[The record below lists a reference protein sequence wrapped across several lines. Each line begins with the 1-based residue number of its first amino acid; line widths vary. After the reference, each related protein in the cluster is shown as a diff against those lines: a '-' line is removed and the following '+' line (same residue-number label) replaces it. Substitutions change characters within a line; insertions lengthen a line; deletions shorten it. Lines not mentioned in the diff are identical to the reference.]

1 MKKDKDQPKTYEPNK
16 SVPTISPL
24 LSNPELKGYGEM
36 TSWLIQ
42 PMAVSTMYQSFELS
56 QIRAMLTIIRSMQ
69 EPINAVIN
77 GADPKGQLELFKQN
91 DFGFDNEIVKDGVV
105 IEMKMRDITS
115 DHSQYKAIRE
125 VLQKMSELKISY
137 LYHNSDGRD
146 LMVVEP
152 FIQKFIVPTGK
163 QRIHSIHVVL
173 STTIAEMIIRTDGY
187 SWHKILENVILESSN
202 TSTQNIYL
210 YLSAMHAKN
219 RSKEFDVETAEFR
232 KQAGTTK
239 IIYNENNQVVGEKVG
254 YQRWGMFVDNV
265 IRPAQKELRTKFDAD
280 KSDICFDWAPIYA
293 PGRVKKGEP
302 DALHFTITSFNEKK
316 MLGNVIDASLDF
328 TKAQDIVVNRF
339 GVRIN
344 NFANF
349 RKQIVTQQQLD
360 AFMVELDRIDN
371 DVKGDKRN
379 AKYFYTCCKSALDAI
394 VSSSSSS
401 AAQVIRVPQANTVSA
416 PTTNCEQLIA
426 ALQYEFGNGQM
437 GYDYLFGRKTSC
449 RVGEGQQIV
458 LSVPASRYEGL
469 VISPNNMARIQK
481 CVTSVFGKDA
491 TFDLEKI
498 K

>member
-16 SVPTISPL
+16 SVPAISPL

-91 DFGFDNEIVKDGVV
+91 DFGFDNDVVDGGVV

-125 VLQKMSELKISY
+125 VLQKMSELKVSY
-137 LYHNSDGRD
+137 LYQNSDGRD

-152 FIQKFIVPTGK
+152 FIKKFIIPTGK

-187 SWHKILENVILESSN
+187 SWHKILENVILESKYP
-202 TSTQNIYL
+202 STQNLYL
-210 YLSAMHAKN
+210 YLSAMRAKN
-219 RSKEFDVETAEFR
+219 HSKEFDVDTSELR

-239 IIYNENNQVVGEKVG
+239 FIYDDENHVIGEKVG
-254 YQRWGMFVDNV
+254 YKQWGMFVKNV
-265 IRPAQKELRTKFDAD
+265 LDPARDELLSKFNAD
-280 KSDICFDWAPIYA
+280 KSDICFDWSPIYA
-293 PGRVKKGEP
+293 QGKAKKGEP
-302 DALHFTITSFNEKK
+302 DAVHIQITAFDEKL
-316 MLGNVIDASLDF
+316 LGAEIPVELDF
-328 TKAQDIVVNRF
+328 SAAQDIVVNRF

-349 RKQIVTQQQLD
+349 RKQITTKQQLD
-360 AFMVELDRIDN
+360 AFIAELARIDAE
-371 DVKGDKRN
+371 VKGDKRN

-394 VSSSSSS
+394 IS
-401 AAQVIRVPQANTVSA
+401 APQPVAQVIRVPQADTVSA
-416 PTTNCEQLIA
+416 VPTSKCEQLIS

-449 RVGEGQQIV
+449 RGGEEQKIII
-458 LSVPASRYEGL
+458 SVPAFGYNL
-469 VISPNNMARIQK
+469 VSSSPQYMDRVGK
-481 CVTSVFGKDA
+481 CVVATFGKDA
-491 TFDLEKI
+491 DFILEKI

>member
-1 MKKDKDQPKTYEPNK
+1 MEKDKDPAKTYEPNK
-16 SVPTISPL
+16 SVPVISPL

-56 QIRAMLTIIRSMQ
+56 QIRAMLTIIRNMQ
-69 EPINAVIN
+69 EPINAVVN

-91 DFGFDNEIVKDGVV
+91 DFGFDNDIVKDGVV

-202 TSTQNIYL
+202 TSTQNLYL
-210 YLSAMHAKN
+210 YLSAMRAKN
-219 RSKEFDVETAEFR
+219 RSKEFDVETAELR

-239 IIYNENNQVVGEKVG
+239 FIYDENNRVIGEKVG
-254 YQRWGMFVDNV
+254 YKQWGMFVKNV
-265 IRPAQKELRTKFDAD
+265 LDPAHDELLAKFNAD
-280 KSDICFDWAPIYA
+280 KSDICFDWSPVYA
-293 PGRVKKGEP
+293 PGKAKKGEP
-302 DALHFTITSFNEKK
+302 NAVHIQITAFDEKLLGTDAPVE
-316 MLGNVIDASLDF
+316 LDF
-328 TKAQDIVVNRF
+328 GAAQEIVVNRF

-349 RKQIVTQQQLD
+349 RKQITTQQQLD
-360 AFMVELDRIDN
+360 AFLTELARIDN
-371 DVKGDKRN
+371 EVKGDKRN
-379 AKYFYTCCKSALDAI
+379 AKYFYACCKSALDAI
-394 VSSSSSS
+394 VSATSSE
-401 AAQVIRVPQANTVSA
+401 AQVIRVPQAATSSA
-416 PTTNCEQLIA
+416 ANHSSKCEQLIS

-437 GYDYLFGRKTSC
+437 GYDYYFGRKTSC
-449 RVGEGQQIV
+449 RVGEGQKII
-458 LSVPASRYEGL
+458 LSVPAFSYDL
-469 VISPNNMARIQK
+469 ISSSSLQMDRIGK
-481 CVTSVFGKDA
+481 CVVATFGKD
-491 TFDLEKI
+491 TDFVLEKM

>member
-16 SVPTISPL
+16 SVPAISPL

-56 QIRAMLTIIRSMQ
+56 QIRAMLTIIRNMQ
-69 EPINAVIN
+69 QPINAVIN

-91 DFGFDNEIVKDGVV
+91 DYGFDNDIVKDGVV

-115 DHSQYKAIRE
+115 DHSQYKSIRE

-202 TSTQNIYL
+202 TSTQNLYL
-210 YLSAMHAKN
+210 YLSAMRAKN
-219 RSKEFDVETAEFR
+219 RSKVFDIETPELR
-232 KQAGTTK
+232 RQAGTTK
-239 IIYNENNQVVGEKVG
+239 FIYDDNNRVIGEKVG
-254 YQRWGMFVDNV
+254 YKQWGMFVKNV
-265 IRPAQKELRTKFDAD
+265 LDPAHDELLSKFNAD
-280 KSDICFDWAPIYA
+280 KSDIRFDWSPVYA
-293 PGRVKKGEP
+293 PGKAKKGEP
-302 DALHFTITSFNEKK
+302 DAVHIQITTFDEKL
-316 MLGNVIDASLDF
+316 LGTDAPMELDF
-328 TKAQDIVVNRF
+328 SAAQDIVVNRF

-344 NFANF
+344 NFANL
-349 RKQIVTQQQLD
+349 RKQITTKQQLD
-360 AFMVELDRIDN
+360 AFFVELARIDT

-394 VSSSSSS
+394 ISTQQS
-401 AAQVIRVPQANTVSA
+401 AAQVIRVPQAETTSA
-416 PTTNCEQLIA
+416 TPTSKCEQLIS

-449 RVGEGQQIV
+449 RVGEERQVI
-458 LSVPASRYEGL
+458 LSVPAFGYNL
-469 VISPNNMARIQK
+469 ISSSPQQMDRIGK
-481 CVTSVFGKDA
+481 CVVETFGNVVDF
-491 TFDLEKI
+491 TLEKI

>member
-1 MKKDKDQPKTYEPNK
+1 MDKEHKTYEPNK
-16 SVPTISPL
+16 STPTISPL

-56 QIRAMLTIIRSMQ
+56 QIRAMLTIIRNMQ
-69 EPINAVIN
+69 APINAVIN

-91 DFGFDNEIVKDGVV
+91 DFGFDNDIVKDGVV

-163 QRIHSIHVVL
+163 QRIHAIHVVL

-202 TSTQNIYL
+202 TSTQNLYL
-210 YLSAMHAKN
+210 YLSAMRAQH
-219 RSKEFDVETAEFR
+219 RSKEFDVETAELR

-239 IIYNENNQVVGEKVG
+239 FIYDENNHVVGEKIG
-254 YQRWGMFVDNV
+254 YKQWGMFVKNV
-265 IRPAQKELRTKFDAD
+265 LEPAHDELLSKFNAD
-280 KSDICFDWAPIYA
+280 KSDIYFDWSPNYA
-293 PGRVKKGEP
+293 TGKPKKGEP
-302 DALHFTITSFNEKK
+302 DAVHIVITSFDEK
-316 MLGNVIDASLDF
+316 LIGSVVSSNLDF
-328 TKAQDIVVNRF
+328 SAAQDIVVNRF

-349 RKQIVTQQQLD
+349 RKQIASQQQLD
-360 AFMVELDRIDN
+360 AFLIELRRIDAE
-371 DVKGDKRN
+371 VKGEKRN

-394 VSSSSSS
+394 VSVQQS
-401 AAQVIRVPQANTVSA
+401 AVPVISKTQDEPLSTSK
-416 PTTNCEQLIA
+416 CEQLIS
-426 ALQYEFGNGQM
+426 ALQTAYGNGQM
-437 GYDYLFGRKTSC
+437 GYDYYFGRKASC
-449 RVGEGQQIV
+449 RVGEGQIIISLPAFGYEKIV
-458 LSVPASRYEGL
+458 V
-469 VISPNNMARIQK
+469 SPNEISKIQK
-481 CVTSVFGKDA
+481 CVATVFGEEA
-491 TFDLEKI
+491 SVTFALEKI